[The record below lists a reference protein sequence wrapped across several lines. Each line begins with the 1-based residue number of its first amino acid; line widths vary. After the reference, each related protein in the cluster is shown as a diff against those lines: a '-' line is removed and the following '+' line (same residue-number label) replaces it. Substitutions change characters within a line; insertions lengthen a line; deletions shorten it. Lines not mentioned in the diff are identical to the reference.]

1 MQAGPIARL
10 QKRTYNTIMSRASR
24 AINIEDLRELA
35 KKRLPRMVFDY
46 IDGGAEDEITLRRS
60 VDRYADYELQWNS
73 LVDISK
79 IDASTKVMGNPNPL
93 PFFISP
99 TAASRLF
106 HPKDGE
112 FAVAGA
118 AQKAGIAYSASTLAS
133 QTLEDIS
140 KVAPDVPK
148 FIQIYVWKDR
158 GVVKEFLDRAKAA
171 GFTGCILTVDTAVA
185 GYRERD
191 PRNGFSVPPKINS
204 KTATQA
210 LARPGYLWQI
220 LSGPKIGPANFA
232 RPGGGKGAGDVM
244 GTINNL
250 FDRTLTWKDAEWMA
264 NEWGG
269 AFAVKGIAT
278 KEDALRA
285 TEHGATAVWLSNH
298 GGRQIDTSVPVID
311 LLPEV
316 RDAVD
321 SHIEVIADGGVRRGS
336 HVLKLI
342 ARGATSV
349 AIGRAYL
356 YGLAAGGEAGVARS
370 IQILKDDVERGL
382 ALLGVPKLADL
393 DDTLLRQRI

>member
-1 MQAGPIARL
+1 MAGA
-10 QKRTYNTIMSRASR
+10 AS
-24 AINIEDLRELA
+24 AINIDDLRNLA

-60 VDRYADYELQWNS
+60 VDRYADYEFQWNS

-79 IDASTKVMGNPNPL
+79 IDASTTVFGKKNPL

-106 HPKDGE
+106 WPKEGE
-112 FAVAGA
+112 LAVARA

-133 QTLEDIS
+133 RTLEDIS
-140 KVAPDVPK
+140 AAAPDVPK
-148 FIQIYVWKDR
+148 IIQIYVWKDR
-158 GVVKEFLDRAKAA
+158 GIVKEFLARAKAA
-171 GFTGCILTVDTAVA
+171 GFVGAVLTVDTAVA

-210 LARPGYLWQI
+210 LAKPGYLWEI
-220 LSGPKIGPANFA
+220 LTGPKIGPVNF
-232 RPGGGKGAGDVM
+232 RSPGGGGAGDVM

-250 FDRTLTWKDAEWMA
+250 FDRTMTWKDAEWMA

-278 KEDALRA
+278 AEDAVRA
-285 TEHGATAVWLSNH
+285 VEHGASAVWLSNH

-311 LLPEV
+311 LIPEV
-316 RDAVD
+316 REVIDPK
-321 SHIEVIADGGVRRGS
+321 IELIADGGVRRGM
-336 HVLKLI
+336 HALKLI

-356 YGLAAGGEAGVARS
+356 YGLAAAGEVGVARA
-370 IQILKDDVERGL
+370 IRILTEDVERGL
-382 ALLGVPKLADL
+382 SLLGVPRLADL
-393 DDTLLRQRI
+393 DETLLRKKA

>member
-1 MQAGPIARL
+1 
-10 QKRTYNTIMSRASR
+10 MSRASR
-24 AINIEDLRELA
+24 AINIDDLRTLA

-79 IDASTKVMGNPNPL
+79 IDTSTKVMGNPNPL

-106 HPKDGE
+106 HPKEGE
-112 FAVAGA
+112 LAVARA

-140 KVAPDVPK
+140 ATAPDVPK

-158 GVVKEFLDRAKAA
+158 GIVKEFLARAKAA

-191 PRNGFSVPPKINS
+191 PRNGFTVPPKINP

-210 LARPGYLWQI
+210 LARPGYLWEI
-220 LSGPKIGPANFA
+220 LTGSKIGPVNF
-232 RPGGGKGAGDVM
+232 RNPGGKGAGDVM

-250 FDRTLTWKDAEWMA
+250 FDRTMTWKDAEWMA

-316 RDAVD
+316 RAAVD

-349 AIGRAYL
+349 ALGRAYL
-356 YGLAAGGEAGVARS
+356 YGLAAGGEVGVARA
-370 IQILKDDVERGL
+370 IRILKNDVERGL
-382 ALLGVPKLADL
+382 SLLGVPKLSEL
-393 DDTLLRQRI
+393 DETLVRLRR

>member
-1 MQAGPIARL
+1 MAGA
-10 QKRTYNTIMSRASR
+10 AS
-24 AINIEDLRELA
+24 AINIEDLRKLA

-60 VDRYADYELQWNS
+60 VDRYADYEFQWNS

-79 IDASTKVMGNPNPL
+79 IDASTTVFGHNNPL

-106 HPKDGE
+106 HPKEGE
-112 FAVAGA
+112 LAVARA
-118 AQKAGIAYSASTLAS
+118 AQAAGIAYSASTLAS
-133 QTLEDIS
+133 QKLEDIS
-140 KVAPDVPK
+140 AVAPDVPK

-158 GVVKEFLDRAKAA
+158 GIVKEFLARAKAA
-171 GFTGCILTVDTAVA
+171 GFTGCILTVDAAVA

-204 KTATQA
+204 KTAMQA
-210 LARPGYLWQI
+210 LAKPGYLWEI
-220 LSGPKIGPANFA
+220 LTGSKIGPANFA
-232 RPGGGKGAGDVM
+232 RQAGGGDVM
-244 GTINNL
+244 STINNL
-250 FDRTLTWKDAEWMA
+250 FDRTMTWKDAEWMA
-264 NEWGG
+264 SEWGG

-278 KEDALRA
+278 AQDAVRA

-316 RDAVD
+316 RAAVD
-321 SHIEVIADGGVRRGS
+321 SHIEVIADGGVRRGM
-336 HVLKLI
+336 HALKLI

-356 YGLAAGGEAGVARS
+356 YGLAAAGETGVARA
-370 IQILKDDVERGL
+370 IGILKDDVERGL
-382 ALLGVPKLADL
+382 ALLGVTRLAEL
-393 DDTLLRQRI
+393 DEALLRRRS